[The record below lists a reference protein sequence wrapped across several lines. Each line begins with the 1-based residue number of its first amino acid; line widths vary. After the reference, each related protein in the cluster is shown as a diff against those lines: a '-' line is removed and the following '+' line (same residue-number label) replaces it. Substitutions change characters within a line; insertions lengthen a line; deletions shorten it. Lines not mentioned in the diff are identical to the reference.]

1 VRRAVLALL
10 VLAALPATA
19 SADAPKDWRPHVNEA
34 RAYAVSRLGEV
45 SFAVRTEEGFWAFR
59 PDRVV
64 HSASVIKAM
73 FMVAYLNRAGV
84 RDRPLRPEAR
94 ALLSKMI
101 RRSDN
106 DAATTIRN
114 IVGDATIERLARRAH
129 MTRFAV
135 APIWGLS
142 HITARDQT
150 RLFLAI
156 EDFIPERHRA
166 TAMTLLRTI
175 VPEQRWGIA
184 RARPPAWKMYFKGGW
199 GSGTGAVDHQVA
211 QLRRGKLRVAV
222 AIMTTGNPSHAYGK
236 ATLEGVARRLLRGLH
251 AVKPQ
256 N

>member
-1 VRRAVLALL
+1 VRRAVLALV
-10 VLAALPATA
+10 VLAVLPAT
-19 SADAPKDWRPHVNEA
+19 SWADSPENWRPHVNEA

-45 SFAVRTEEGFWAFR
+45 SFAVRTEEDFWALE

-94 ALLSKMI
+94 ALLSRMI

-106 DAATTIRN
+106 DAATRIRN
-114 IVGDATIERLARRAH
+114 VVGDAALVRLAHRTH
-129 MTRFAV
+129 MTRFAP
-135 APIWGLS
+135 APICGLS

-156 EDFIPERHRA
+156 ETFIPQRHRA

-175 VPEQRWGIA
+175 VPAQRWGIA
-184 RARPPAWKMYFKGGW
+184 RARPSTWTLYFKGGW
-199 GSGTGAVDHQVA
+199 GSGTGAVDHQIA
-211 QLRRGKLRVAV
+211 QLRRGKLRVSV

-236 ATLEGVARRLLRGLH
+236 ATLEGVARRLLQGLN
-251 AVKPQ
+251 AVRPE
-256 N
+256 

>member
-1 VRRAVLALL
+1 MRRAALALV
-10 VLAALPATA
+10 VLFALPAA
-19 SADAPKDWRPHVNEA
+19 SRADAPPGWRPHVNDA
-34 RAYAVSRLGEV
+34 RAYALAHLGEV
-45 SFAVRTEEGFWAFR
+45 SFAVRTEDDFWAYR

-94 ALLSKMI
+94 ALLSNMI

-106 DAATTIRN
+106 NAATAIRN
-114 IVGDATIERLARRAH
+114 IVGDAAIMRLARRAH

-150 RLFLAI
+150 RLFLKI
-156 EDFIPERHRA
+156 ETFIPERHRA

-184 RARPPAWKMYFKGGW
+184 RARPSRWTLYFKGGW

-211 QLRRGKLRVAV
+211 QLRRGSLRVAV
-222 AIMTTGNPSHAYGK
+222 AIMTTGNPSHEYGK
-236 ATLEGVARRLLRGLH
+236 ATLEGVAKRLLKGLN
-251 AVKPQ
+251 AIRPE
-256 N
+256 

>member
-1 VRRAVLALL
+1 VRRAALAIV

-19 SADAPKDWRPHVNEA
+19 AGDAPQNWRPHVNDA

-45 SFAVRTEEGFWAFR
+45 SFAVRTEEDFWASE

-64 HSASVIKAM
+64 HSASVVKAM
-73 FMVAYLNRAGV
+73 LMVAYLNRAGV

-106 DAATTIRN
+106 DAATTIRT
-114 IVGDATIERLARRAH
+114 IVGDAAITRLARRAH

-156 EDFIPERHRA
+156 ERFIPERHRA

-175 VPEQRWGIA
+175 VPAQRWGIA
-184 RARPPAWKMYFKGGW
+184 RARPSTWKLYFKGGW

-211 QLRRGKLRVAV
+211 QLRRGTLRVAV
-222 AIMTTGNPSHAYGK
+222 AIMTTGNPSHEYGK
-236 ATLEGVARRLLRGLH
+236 ATLEGVARRLLGGLN
-251 AVKPQ
+251 AVRPE
-256 N
+256 

>member
-1 VRRAVLALL
+1 VRRAALALL
-10 VLAALPATA
+10 VLAAVPATA
-19 SADAPKDWRPHVNEA
+19 AADAPENWRPHVDEA
-34 RAYAVSRLGEV
+34 RAYAVSRLGDV
-45 SFAVRTEEGFWAFR
+45 SFAVRTEEDFRAFR

-73 FMVAYLNRAGV
+73 FMVAYLNRAVV

-106 DAATTIRN
+106 TAATRIRN
-114 IVGDATIERLARRAH
+114 IVGDAALMRLARRAH

-150 RLFLAI
+150 RLFLKI

-175 VPEQRWGIA
+175 VPAQRWGVA
-184 RARPPAWKMYFKGGW
+184 RARPSHWKLYFKGGW
-199 GSGTGAVDHQVA
+199 GSGSGAVDHQVA
-211 QLRRGKLRVAV
+211 ELRRGKLRVAV
-222 AIMTTGNPSHAYGK
+222 AIMTTGNPSHKYGK
-236 ATLEGVARRLLRGLH
+236 ATLEGVAKRLLQGLD
-251 AVKPQ
+251 AVRPE
-256 N
+256 

>member
-1 VRRAVLALL
+1 VRRAALALV
-10 VLAALPATA
+10 VLAALPSTA
-19 SADAPKDWRPHVNEA
+19 AADAPQNWRPHVNDA

-45 SFAVRTEEGFWAFR
+45 SFAVRTEEDFWAFR

-64 HSASVIKAM
+64 RSASVIKAM

-84 RDRPLRPEAR
+84 RDRPLRPDAR
-94 ALLSKMI
+94 RLLSKMI

-114 IVGDATIERLARRAH
+114 IVGDAAIVRLAHRAH

-150 RLFLAI
+150 RLFLTI
-156 EDFIPERHRA
+156 ETLIPERHRA

-184 RARPPAWKMYFKGGW
+184 RARPSRWRLYFKGGW

-222 AIMTTGNPSHAYGK
+222 AIMTTGNPSHEYGK
-236 ATLEGVARRLLRGLH
+236 ATLEGVAKRLLQSLN
-251 AVKPQ
+251 AVRPE
-256 N
+256 